1 MLREQTRHLE
11 TKMRQEEERY
21 HALQR
26 TMEISQ
32 AEEEKRRERLAEMER
47 KLAELRADIVEAE
60 RQRSTLRQQADLA
73 QTELKNYES
82 ALERVTKKPAE

>member
-1 MLREQTRHLE
+1 
-11 TKMRQEEERY
+11 
-21 HALQR
+21 
-26 TMEISQ
+26 MEISQ